1 MKPTA
6 KQIAV
11 MELVR
16 THLSALTRSNDITS
30 PTVISDFDE
39 DMWDFDFKKNH
50 NDRLSDAF
58 NDLINIIR
66 DIK

>member
-16 THLSALTRSNDITS
+16 THLSALTRANDITS

-39 DMWDFDFKKNH
+39 DLWDFDFKKNH